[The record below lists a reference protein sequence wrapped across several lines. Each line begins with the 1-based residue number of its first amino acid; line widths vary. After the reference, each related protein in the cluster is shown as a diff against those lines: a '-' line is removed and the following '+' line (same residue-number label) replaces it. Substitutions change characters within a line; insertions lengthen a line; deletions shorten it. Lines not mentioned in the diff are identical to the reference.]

1 MRFTA
6 FGPSYFWPRDADLNE
21 MQVLLILAAVL
32 AAAATVY
39 VLVRGV
45 IGMAQ
50 GSSNLNAAGSQ
61 SLMQK
66 RVTYQAVA
74 VLFVMLLLAISG
86 GSQQ

>member
-1 MRFTA
+1 MLLPPLGGLIS
-6 FGPSYFWPRDADLNE
+6 GPSASDLNA
-21 MQVLLILAAVL
+21 MQMFLIMAVIS

-50 GSSNLNAAGSQ
+50 GSSNLNAARSQ

-66 RVTYQAVA
+66 RLTYQAVA
-74 VLFVMLLLAISG
+74 VLFVMLLLALGG